1 MTNDWPFKQNSTLC
15 NKCYIMEKT
24 LQLSFTGVSSFISK
38 YNLYKI
44 NTVMLWI
51 EYRFPG
57 WVLPISE
64 NNTMHC
70 NFMIFGIKENL
81 YMLHRFESSVLKY
94 ELDNW
99 TGCVSF
105 NNIFLQFKYSTKI
118 SEPWL
123 FFFYWYV
130 NRITKVKIVDITFQ
144 NRILTILVD
153 NS

>member
-1 MTNDWPFKQNSTLC
+1 
-15 NKCYIMEKT
+15 
-24 LQLSFTGVSSFISK
+24 
-38 YNLYKI
+38 
-44 NTVMLWI
+44 MLWI

-70 NFMIFGIKENL
+70 NFMIFGIKEN
-81 YMLHRFESSVLKY
+81 HRFESSVLKY

-153 NS
+153 NSYGLYWNMHLIRLLCITIMIFYTNCK